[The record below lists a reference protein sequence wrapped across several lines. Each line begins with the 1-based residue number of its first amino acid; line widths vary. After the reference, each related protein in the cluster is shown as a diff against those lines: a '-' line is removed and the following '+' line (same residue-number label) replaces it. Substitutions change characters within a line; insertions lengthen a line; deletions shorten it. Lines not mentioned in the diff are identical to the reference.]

1 VIKVNIKRKIKGA
14 AVLVNNTDGDV
25 LLLKRS
31 PESRFAPDKWGYP
44 GGKIEKGETPEE
56 AAIRETQE
64 ETQLQLQSI
73 TPLGVVNGVVEA
85 FYSNDFAGNVEIDF
99 EHTDWKWVPPSELG
113 TYDLAPSALDIY
125 EEARKLH
132 E

>member
-1 VIKVNIKRKIKGA
+1 MIKINIKTNIKGA
-14 AVLVNNTDGDV
+14 AVLVRNTCGDV
-25 LLLKRS
+25 LLLKRA

-56 AAIRETQE
+56 AVIRETQE
-64 ETQLQLQSI
+64 ETQLQLQTI

-99 EHTDWKWVPPSELG
+99 EHTDWKWVPPSELT